1 MPYRV
6 FTTSSNRA
14 YFLGSYLY
22 LLPTGTVYCISI
34 SITLPILF
42 IHSEMSDKVQ
52 VSWDEDAVSVRG
64 DKENESKK
72 NSGRKK
78 SLTAK
83 TVFEEYDGDD
93 NRNTNGDDEDQSRSK
108 CCGVKS
114 PGKGIIDD
122 FKQTI
127 GKNWWKE
134 MTNFNSR
141 TVAVSFFLFF
151 AAIAPAITFGAI
163 YSKVTHNYIG
173 GKYETVTFYV

>member
-1 MPYRV
+1 
-6 FTTSSNRA
+6 
-14 YFLGSYLY
+14 
-22 LLPTGTVYCISI
+22 
-34 SITLPILF
+34 
-42 IHSEMSDKVQ
+42 MSDKVEIK
-52 VSWDEDAVSVRG
+52 WDEDPVSVRG

-83 TVFEEYDGDD
+83 TVFFEEYDGDD
-93 NRNTNGDDEDQSRSK
+93 NANNNGDDEDTDQSRSK

-122 FKQTI
+122 FKRTI
-127 GKNWWKE
+127 GTNWWKE

-173 GKYETVTFYV
+173 GKCETVTFHV

>member
-1 MPYRV
+1 M
-6 FTTSSNRA
+6 
-14 YFLGSYLY
+14 
-22 LLPTGTVYCISI
+22 TGR
-34 SITLPILF
+34 
-42 IHSEMSDKVQ
+42 EEEK
-52 VSWDEDAVSVRG
+52 WEEDAVSVRKN
-64 DKENESKK
+64 KENDSK
-72 NSGRKK
+72 STGRKK

-83 TVFEEYDGDD
+83 TVFFEEDSDD
-93 NRNTNGDDEDQSRSK
+93 NANNNGDDEDTDQSRSK

-122 FKQTI
+122 FKRTI
-127 GKNWWKE
+127 GTNWWKE

-173 GKYETVTFYV
+173 GKCETVTFHV

>member
-1 MPYRV
+1 M
-6 FTTSSNRA
+6 T
-14 YFLGSYLY
+14 
-22 LLPTGTVYCISI
+22 
-34 SITLPILF
+34 
-42 IHSEMSDKVQ
+42 DKVQ
-52 VSWDEDAVSVRG
+52 VSWDEDTASNGDTASNEDTISVRG
-64 DKENESKK
+64 DKENESK
-72 NSGRKK
+72 STGRKK
-78 SLTAK
+78 SLIAK
-83 TVFEEYDGDD
+83 TVFFEDFEDD
-93 NRNTNGDDEDQSRSK
+93 DSGNTTIEDTDQSRSK

-173 GKYETVTFYV
+173 GTYETVTF